1 MPISNSVESLL
12 SASQNNDTAPK
23 ITKELGKEDFLI
35 LLVTQLKN
43 QDPLNPMEG
52 YEFAAQLAT
61 FSSLEQLTNIS
72 TLLEE
77 SKSDDSVL
85 AGLLSNT
92 LAATYIGKKIVA
104 VGNSVYLG
112 SEEDATIRFDLP
124 MGVNNVKVR
133 MFDENGVI
141 INEIEVKDFRV
152 GENTVKWDGDTIT
165 DERAKEGTYY
175 YVVEA
180 LASDGNPVEV
190 VPYLTGVI
198 EGIRMKNG
206 EAFLLVENQEIPLS
220 SVQEILK

>member
-12 SASQNNDTAPK
+12 SASQNQDTAPK
-23 ITKELGKEDFLI
+23 VTKELGKEDFLI

-92 LAATYIGKKIVA
+92 LAATYIGKKIVVIGDHIYDTKVA
-104 VGNSVYLG
+104 EMLG
-112 SEEDATIRFDLP
+112 CPFI
-124 MGVNNVKVR
+124 GVLTGTTSKKKL
-133 MFDENGVI
+133 I
-141 INEIEVKDFRV
+141 KEIK
-152 GENTVKWDGDTIT
+152 
-165 DERAKEGTYY
+165 
-175 YVVEA
+175 
-180 LASDGNPVEV
+180 
-190 VPYLTGVI
+190 VPYKIV
-198 EGIRMKNG
+198 K
-206 EAFLLVENQEIPLS
+206 
-220 SVQEILK
+220 SVKKIKSEQIFAVLAKY